1 MRARLAG
8 GSDMAV
14 GTVEQEEN
22 GAMGTTRIAI
32 PTPPRY
38 GWQEDA
44 ACKGLDA
51 GLFFGDDQ
59 ERPGERRARERVAK
73 KVCLSCPVRRRCHE
87 HAMSVP
93 ERRGV
98 WAGLGETE
106 RAALLREQEQ
116 DQGHEREREETT
128 TAA

>member
-1 MRARLAG
+1 
-8 GSDMAV
+8 MAV

>member
-1 MRARLAG
+1 M
-8 GSDMAV
+8 
-14 GTVEQEEN
+14 
-22 GAMGTTRIAI
+22 
-32 PTPPRY
+32 
-38 GWQEDA
+38 
-44 ACKGLDA
+44 DA

-106 RAALLREQEQ
+106 RAALLREREQEQ
-116 DQGHEREREETT
+116 ERREETT
-128 TAA
+128 AA